1 MAFQVGGVDLSG
13 DITSYAN
20 IENPANVG
28 NYETVKCK
36 VTFVKPAQ
44 ETIEETGEK
53 VWGIVK
59 SDYKDSEGK

>member
-20 IENPANVG
+20 IENPADVG

-36 VTFVKPAQ
+36 VTYVKP
-44 ETIEETGEK
+44 
-53 VWGIVK
+53 
-59 SDYKDSEGK
+59 D

>member
-1 MAFQVGGVDLSG
+1 MSLTTNWTSAELIKGPEKGYVLAMAFQVGGVDLSG

-36 VTFVKPAQ
+36 VTFVKPA
-44 ETIEETGEK
+44 
-53 VWGIVK
+53 
-59 SDYKDSEGK
+59 

>member
-20 IENPANVG
+20 IENPADVG

-36 VTFVKPAQ
+36 VTYVKPDQ
-44 ETIEETGEK
+44 KITEYGEK
-53 VWGIVK
+53 VAGIVK
-59 SDYKDSEGK
+59 SDYKDSEGN

>member
-13 DITSYAN
+13 DITSYAQ

-36 VTFVKPAQ
+36 VTFVKP
-44 ETIEETGEK
+44 
-53 VWGIVK
+53 
-59 SDYKDSEGK
+59 D

>member
-20 IENPANVG
+20 IENPADVG

-36 VTFVKPAQ
+36 VTFCRERLSFSFSRSNFLYR
-44 ETIEETGEK
+44 ETMNRF
-53 VWGIVK
+53 
-59 SDYKDSEGK
+59 